1 MLYELGTRL
10 GNVGKWN
17 ARKYRTTVFKEVG
30 LMSKDTNNTTHSK
43 RIWSETER
51 VGNQSTTNKK
61 KKKVAPEKEYL
72 WTDRIPTG
80 KGRVS

>member
-1 MLYELGTRL
+1 
-10 GNVGKWN
+10 
-17 ARKYRTTVFKEVG
+17 
-30 LMSKDTNNTTHSK
+30 MSKDTNNTTHSK

-72 WTDRIPTG
+72 
-80 KGRVS
+80 